1 MKFCK
6 EDENLEDEEC
16 SGRPSEVDSN
26 LLRAI
31 IKADPLTQEVAK
43 ELHADLSTVVWHLK
57 QIGKVKKLDKREP
70 QELTSKKIFVLKC
83 LLYSMQQQ

>member
-6 EDENLEDEEC
+6 EGKSLEDEEC
-16 SGRPSEVDSN
+16 IGRPSEADSN

-31 IKADPLTQEVAK
+31 IEADPLTQEVAK

-57 QIGKVKKLDKREP
+57 QIGKVKKLSKWVLR
-70 QELTSKKIFVLKC
+70 ELTANKKKLSF
-83 LLYSMQQQ
+83 

>member
-6 EDENLEDEEC
+6 EDESLEDEEC

-31 IKADPLTQEVAK
+31 IEADPLMQEVAK
-43 ELHADLSTVVWHLK
+43 ELSIKHSAVIQHLK
-57 QIGKVKKLDKREP
+57 QIKR
-70 QELTSKKIFVLKC
+70 
-83 LLYSMQQQ
+83 